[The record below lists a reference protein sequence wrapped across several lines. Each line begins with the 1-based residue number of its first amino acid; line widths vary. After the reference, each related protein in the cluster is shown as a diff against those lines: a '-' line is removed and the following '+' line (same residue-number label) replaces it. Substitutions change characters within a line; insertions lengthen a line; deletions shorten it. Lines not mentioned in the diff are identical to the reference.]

1 MNDIIHLLPENVA
14 NQIAAG
20 EVIQRPA
27 SAVKELLE
35 NAVDAG
41 ATQIHLIVKDA
52 GRTLIQVIDNGCG
65 MSFADARMCFERHAT
80 SKIQN
85 ADDLFRLTTK
95 GFRGEALASIAA
107 IAHVELK
114 TKRAEDTMGTLV
126 CNEGSVI
133 KEHSPIATADGTSF
147 SVKNLFFNVPAR
159 RNFLKS
165 DTVEFSHIEE
175 EFYRVALIHTQIAFT
190 LSHNGKTLFN
200 LTASNFKQRIVN
212 IFGNHLKDKL
222 FPVEQSTDF
231 GILGGFIA
239 KPENAKKK
247 KNEQYMF
254 INNRYVRHNLL
265 NYAIE
270 TAYKELIPEGYK
282 PAYFIHLDIDPKTI
296 DINIS
301 PTKVDVKVQDERLI
315 FGFLNAAVKKSL
327 GTMSLTPM
335 LDFDYEKGLDVS
347 NFPPQDRIVP
357 PTVNVNPNYNPFNT
371 PKKNDS
377 YHTGAAHTKSELAG
391 WEKFYGEFK
400 AETVDLPSKLN
411 QSDNTLDLDDTTER
425 TIPTHFFTLN
435 NRYIVASHD
444 GKLLLI
450 DILGGRERILYQSYL
465 EAMENKPVVVQQRL
479 FPETLSL
486 STADAELLTELIP
499 YLRSLGYDIELMGG
513 NQFAVNGS
521 PSDIEDE
528 NMQNT
533 IEAVLESYKS
543 NIFLYH
549 AEKTANLALSMAKK
563 KAGLYKP
570 LTDDSEISAFIEQ
583 LFACPLSHLSPSGNK
598 IIHYLSEEE
607 IGSFFKH

>member
-165 DTVEFSHIEE
+165 DAVEFSHIEE

-270 TAYKELIPEGYK
+270 TAYKELIPDGYK

-301 PTKVDVKVQDERLI
+301 PTKVDVKLQDERLI

-335 LDFDYEKGLDVS
+335 LDFDYERGMDVS
-347 NFPPQDRIVP
+347 NLPDPGHIVA
-357 PTVNVNPNYNPFNT
+357 PTVNINPNYNPFNT
-371 PKKNDS
+371 PKKHDS
-377 YHTGAAHTKSELAG
+377 FTAGTAHTKSELAG

-400 AETVDLPSKLN
+400 AETIDLPSKLN
-411 QSDNTLDLDDTTER
+411 QSDNTLDLNDTTEKV
-425 TIPTHFFTLN
+425 IPTHFFTLN

-444 GKLLLI
+444 SKLLLI

-499 YLRSLGYDIELMGG
+499 YLRSLGYDIEMMGG

-563 KAGLYKP
+563 KASLYKP

-583 LFACPLSHLSPSGNK
+583 LFACPLFHLSPSGK
-598 IIHYLSEEE
+598 QIIHYLSEEE
-607 IGSFFKH
+607 IASFFK